1 LTHPGRPDT
10 FPGKTEPGPEP
21 EPEASTGTPATRE
34 STSDAQPS
42 STQPTS
48 TQSGRIPS
56 AGPTSTVSGNP
67 TRIPFNTQRGMK
79 FMTDS
84 LLKTRQR
91 LSVEEQ
97 TQLIELIMI
106 LLDLNTRISN
116 IKTELAAETG
126 LKPCSLNRYIQ
137 TARRKI
143 KARESNQR
151 AAADLE
157 LLLFLDEEE
166 AERNFADTVNFYK
179 SIIANPKTSIREQ
192 LQARERLD
200 KLLGL
205 YS

>member
-1 LTHPGRPDT
+1 
-10 FPGKTEPGPEP
+10 
-21 EPEASTGTPATRE
+21 
-34 STSDAQPS
+34 
-42 STQPTS
+42 
-48 TQSGRIPS
+48 
-56 AGPTSTVSGNP
+56 
-67 TRIPFNTQRGMK
+67 
-79 FMTDS
+79 MTDS

-126 LKPCSLNRYIQ
+126 LKPCSLNRYVQ

-179 SIIANPKTSIREQ
+179 SIIANPRTSIREQ